1 MDINLS
7 SSGANSFSNTQPGE
21 VVFDGLN
28 PFSDLDPGA
37 GSSNRPTLW
46 DFGNASFGGNI
57 L

>member
-7 SSGANSFSNTQPGE
+7 SSSANSSSNTQQGG
-21 VVFDGLN
+21 VVFDHLN

-37 GSSNRPTLW
+37 GSSNRPTVW
-46 DFGNASFGGNI
+46 DFGTASFGGNM